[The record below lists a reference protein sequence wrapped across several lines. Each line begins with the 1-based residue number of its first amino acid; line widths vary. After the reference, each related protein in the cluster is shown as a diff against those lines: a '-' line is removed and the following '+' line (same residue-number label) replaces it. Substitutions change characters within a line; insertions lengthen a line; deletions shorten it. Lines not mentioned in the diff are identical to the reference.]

1 MVGLFVAFVMLAL
14 PVALIL
20 KQPDLGTSILVLA
33 SGFAVIFFAGL
44 SWKFLL
50 LMFSGVLVALPIV
63 WNSLYDYQR
72 QRVLTLLGSEF
83 GSSRRRFPYTAG
95 DHCHRVR
102 RNDR

>member
-1 MVGLFVAFVMLAL
+1 MVGLFGCFCDAGASGRFDFEA
-14 PVALIL
+14 
-20 KQPDLGTSILVLA
+20 PDLGTSILVLA

-72 QRVLTLLGSEF
+72 QRVLTPPGSEF
-83 GSSRRRFPYTAG
+83 GSLSARVSIHCRRSLPSG
-95 DHCHRVR
+95 PEE
-102 RNDR
+102 